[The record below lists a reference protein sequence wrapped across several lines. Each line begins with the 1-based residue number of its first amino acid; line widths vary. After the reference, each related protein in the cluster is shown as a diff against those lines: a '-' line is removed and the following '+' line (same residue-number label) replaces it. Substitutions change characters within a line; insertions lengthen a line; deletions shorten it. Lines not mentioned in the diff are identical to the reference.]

1 MHGSPAGTAGR
12 SVAVLGLGE
21 AGSIYAQ
28 DLAGRGLRVTGTDP
42 AVDAV
47 PPGVLRAP
55 GISEA
60 VAGAG
65 LVISLVGAR
74 AAESVLDEALA
85 AMDPAAIFAD
95 LNTAGPDQKR
105 QLAERAAGSGV
116 LFADVAVLA
125 PVPRGR
131 INSPLLVSGTG
142 ADALV
147 ALFTGWGIPAS
158 NAGSEAGAAAGRK
171 LLRSVFMKGLA
182 ATVLES
188 VTAAEAAGAKDWV
201 ISQIAAELGPSG
213 DALVSRMLEGTRLH
227 AIRREAEMV
236 EVRDFLESL
245 GTAHPVTDA
254 SIEWLHSLALR
265 QQELEEDQAADS
277 PS

>member
-1 MHGSPAGTAGR
+1 MRSKPAGTGGR

-47 PPGVLRAP
+47 LPGVLRAP

-60 VAGAG
+60 VAGAN

-74 AAESVLDEALA
+74 AAESVLEEALA

-105 QLAERAAGSGV
+105 QLAERAARRGV
-116 LFADVAVLA
+116 LFADVAILA

-131 INSPLLVSGTG
+131 IDSPLLVSGTG

-147 ALFTGWGIPAS
+147 ALFEGWAIPATS
-158 NAGSEAGAAAGRK
+158 AGGEAGAAAGLK

-188 VTAAEAAGAKDWV
+188 VTAAEAAGARDWI

-213 DALVSRMLEGTRLH
+213 EALVVRMLEGTRVH
-227 AIRREAEMV
+227 AVRREAEMR
-236 EVRDFLESL
+236 EAREFLDSL
-245 GTAHPVTDA
+245 GAAHPVTDA
-254 SIEWLHSLALR
+254 TIEWLHSLAHH
-265 QQELEEDQAADS
+265 QQGLEEEQVADS

>member
-1 MHGSPAGTAGR
+1 MQGRPQGQAGR

-28 DLAGRGLRVTGTDP
+28 DLAGRGLRVSATDP
-42 AVDAV
+42 AVEAV
-47 PPGVLRAP
+47 PPGVVRAR

-60 VAGAG
+60 VAGAD
-65 LVISLVGAR
+65 LVISLVGGP
-74 AAESVLDEALA
+74 AAEAVLKEALA

-95 LNTAGPDQKR
+95 LNTAGPDHKR
-105 QLAERAAGSGV
+105 QLAERAAGRGV
-116 LFADVAVLA
+116 LFADVAILA

-142 ADALV
+142 ANALV
-147 ALFTGWGIPAS
+147 ALFEGWAIPATS
-158 NAGSEAGAAAGRK
+158 AGGEAGAAAGLK

-188 VTAAEAAGAKDWV
+188 VTAAEAAGARDWV

-213 DALVSRMLEGTRLH
+213 EALVARMLAGTRLH
-227 AIRREAEMV
+227 AVRREAEMR
-236 EVRDFLESL
+236 EVRDFLDSL
-245 GTAHPVTDA
+245 GAAHPVTDA
-254 SIEWLHSLALR
+254 TIEWLHSLAHH
-265 QQELEEDQAADS
+265 QQGQDEGRVAGS